1 MKHLL
6 PVILAGGVGSR
17 LWPLSRKTH
26 PKPFIKLD
34 DGLSLIQKAYLRAL
48 ELCPSKCVMTVTN
61 RELFFYTKDSFV
73 ELDTSDVKHTFLLEP
88 FGRNSAAAI
97 ASAAYQARREGGDDV
112 VLLVMPADHI
122 IDDATA
128 LYQAVE
134 RAYTLANEDKLV
146 TFGMTPDSPNTAY
159 GYIQANGND
168 VTKFVE
174 KPNLKTAQQYLES
187 GDFLWNSGMFCMK
200 VGVFL
205 NELERHAPDISKQ
218 AQLSLQYAECF
229 QSNSWQQIEISAK
242 YFESI
247 RDISVDYAVFEKSE
261 HMAVVPCDLGW
272 SDIGS
277 WNELGALKEA
287 DDSGNHVS
295 GQSILRDVSNC
306 VIHTDSRLV
315 AGVGIDNLI
324 IADTSDA
331 LLIAHKDRSQDVRY
345 IVDELKKKGDAC
357 YESFPTVHRPWGT
370 YTVLLEGEGFKLKRI
385 EVKPGARLSLQSHRH
400 RSEHWV
406 VVSGIAQITN
416 GEQILKLQANEST
429 YIPIGNRHRLENLNT
444 EQLILIE
451 VQCGDYL
458 GEDDIIRY
466 DDCYGRVANTI
477 TEKA

>member
-73 ELDTSDVKHTFLLEP
+73 ELDISDVKHTFLLEP

-122 IDDATA
+122 IDDSTA

-159 GYIQANGND
+159 GYIQAKGND

-205 NELERHAPDISKQ
+205 NELERHALDISKQ

-429 YIPIGNRHRLENLNT
+429 YIPIGNLHRLENLNT